1 MANDMVKYES
11 AKGDLVEFTA
21 EEVKARL
28 CPNIEDKEL
37 ALVMA
42 LCQAQHLNPFTKD
55 VYITKFGDNPAQ
67 IVTGKEVFT
76 KRAQSNPKFEGME
89 AGISV
94 LKDGKLIRREG
105 SMTLPGETLFG
116 GWCKVY
122 IKGYRVPMFD
132 EVAFAEYAGRKK
144 GGELN
149 SMWSSKGATMIRK
162 VAVCHALREA
172 FPDDFQGL
180 YGSEE
185 MGVEEL
191 GEKQQNH
198 TAEST
203 TAPQSDVPEP
213 IVVDAVEVV
222 SDETAL
228 AITEK
233 ALELAELRGKSL
245 DDVMSAIIGDKAPE
259 QQRAD
264 SVDAMT
270 VEQGAMALE
279 VLDKWIDKA
288 KEEQEEADLADDD
301 IPF

>member
-21 EEVKARL
+21 EEVKSRL

-55 VYITKFGDNPAQ
+55 VYITKYGSNPAQ

-76 KRAQSNPKFEGME
+76 KRAQANPKFEGME

-94 LKDGKLIRREG
+94 IKDGKLIRREG

-144 GGELN
+144 DGTLN
-149 SMWSSKGATMIRK
+149 SMWNSKGATMIRK

-191 GEKQQNH
+191 GEKAQDP
-198 TAEST
+198 TAEAA
-203 TAPQSDVPEP
+203 TAPQSGIAEP

-222 SDETAL
+222 SDEMAQEILDKAMAFAL
-228 AITEK
+228 
-233 ALELAELRGKSL
+233 LRNKTC
-245 DDVMSAIIGDKAPE
+245 DDVIDVLIGENAPE

-264 SVDAMT
+264 SVEELT
-270 VEQGAMALE
+270 VAQGNEALST
-279 VLDKWIDKA
+279 LCKWIEKA
-288 KEEQEEADLADDD
+288 KEEQEEAELADED
-301 IPF
+301 ITF